1 MPTYNAYAVSGIAPP
16 SLRRRRRGV
25 SSHPVLALG
34 AQFPTGHSTTVGPTG
49 ARLRVRCWSARG
61 SSGAP
66 SETADFERSNGT
78 GFESRPAE
86 SASDEI
92 CRKLRSAYRSK
103 SRVEVFRTALESD
116 GTLRPQYRR

>member
-16 SLRRRRRGV
+16 SFGRRRRGV
-25 SSHPVLALG
+25 SSHPVLALS

-49 ARLRVRCWSARG
+49 ARLRVRCLSARG

-78 GFESRPAE
+78 GFECCRP
-86 SASDEI
+86 
-92 CRKLRSAYRSK
+92 
-103 SRVEVFRTALESD
+103 
-116 GTLRPQYRR
+116 RPRAFAQHGLAFDPKVAH

>member
-34 AQFPTGHSTTVGPTG
+34 AQFPTGPSTTVGPTG
-49 ARLRVRCWSARG
+49 ARLRVRCLSARG

-78 GFESRPAE
+78 GFETCLPVAE
-86 SASDEI
+86 RLHFLPRFAPICEAAAS
-92 CRKLRSAYRSK
+92 K
-103 SRVEVFRTALESD
+103 
-116 GTLRPQYRR
+116 

>member
-16 SLRRRRRGV
+16 SFGRRRRGV

-49 ARLRVRCWSARG
+49 ARLRVRCLSARG

-78 GFESRPAE
+78 GFEQAAE
-86 SASDEI
+86 AVKSVCVHPGRGAGFRETRSDSHFPT
-92 CRKLRSAYRSK
+92 K
-103 SRVEVFRTALESD
+103 F
-116 GTLRPQYRR
+116 

>member
-16 SLRRRRRGV
+16 SFGRRRRGV
-25 SSHPVLALG
+25 SSHPVLALS

-49 ARLRVRCWSARG
+49 ARLRVRCLSARG

-78 GFESRPAE
+78 GFEPRHGRHRHLIGLVRLKETQE
-86 SASDEI
+86 SGSVMD
-92 CRKLRSAYRSK
+92 
-103 SRVEVFRTALESD
+103 V
-116 GTLRPQYRR
+116 

>member
-34 AQFPTGHSTTVGPTG
+34 AQFPTGPSTTVGPTG
-49 ARLRVRCWSARG
+49 ARLRVRCLSARG

-78 GFESRPAE
+78 GFESGWGHQIVFVSVFE
-86 SASDEI
+86 LGFEKHSDV
-92 CRKLRSAYRSK
+92 YR
-103 SRVEVFRTALESD
+103 T
-116 GTLRPQYRR
+116 

>member
-34 AQFPTGHSTTVGPTG
+34 AQFPTGPSTTVGPTG
-49 ARLRVRCWSARG
+49 ARLRVRCLSARG

-78 GFESRPAE
+78 GFGAE
-86 SASDEI
+86 ARSELAAEGSAGPVGEEPGDRLDERDDAWCAGEAWI
-92 CRKLRSAYRSK
+92 
-103 SRVEVFRTALESD
+103 
-116 GTLRPQYRR
+116 